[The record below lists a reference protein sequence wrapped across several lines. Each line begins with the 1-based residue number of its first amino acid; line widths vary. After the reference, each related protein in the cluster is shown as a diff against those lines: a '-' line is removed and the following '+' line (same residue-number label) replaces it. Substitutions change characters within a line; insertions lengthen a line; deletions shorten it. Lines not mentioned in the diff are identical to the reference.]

1 MSQLTVW
8 ASFGLTKPNP
18 AKSCLDT
25 ISIFSLEL
33 TSSEVSI
40 NVSGTPINWIYEQ
53 FSPLV
58 HTYTRQAED
67 VRLPR
72 LPTRYRNIIN
82 VGIQVWTEDHCV
94 ILQARPPQ
102 CEGWGLW
109 SDLSEWQEAGERER
123 ERERLCHVGDS
134 GHKWIALHCNK
145 TPAMGYVWN
154 FWFVLCIRLEEVE
167 WFCKFPVSLI
177 ITT

>member
-67 VRLPR
+67 VRLPS

-123 ERERLCHVGDS
+123 GRDFATLEIRVTS
-134 GHKWIALHCNK
+134 GLHCTAIK
-145 TPAMGYVWN
+145 HQLWDMCGTSGLC
-154 FWFVLCIRLEEVE
+154 FVLDLRRLNG
-167 WFCKFPVSLI
+167 FASSRSVS
-177 ITT
+177 

>member
-1 MSQLTVW
+1 MLEYRY
-8 ASFGLTKPNP
+8 GLKIIVLYCKPDP
-18 AKSCLDT
+18 R
-25 ISIFSLEL
+25 
-33 TSSEVSI
+33 
-40 NVSGTPINWIYEQ
+40 NVRDEDCGLIY
-53 FSPLV
+53 LNG
-58 HTYTRQAED
+58 R
-67 VRLPR
+67 
-72 LPTRYRNIIN
+72 
-82 VGIQVWTEDHCV
+82 
-94 ILQARPPQ
+94 RP
-102 CEGWGLW
+102 
-109 SDLSEWQEAGERER
+109 ERER